1 MDVFFKI
8 IIYMKKHLFILF
20 LFLLIGYS
28 GFSQVSEIFRSKY
41 NLAES
46 YLNDGNFQDALPLF
60 LFLDTLTPGNPN
72 VDFNV
77 GVCYIN
83 SFLDK
88 TKAIP
93 YLEKAI
99 GNISLDYA
107 GNPDEVTSPIF
118 AFYYL
123 GRAYLID
130 YKIPDAIKYFEK
142 FKYYLTE
149 NDKDLLKDVNREIEM
164 CYNAKKLMANPVNIK
179 IENLGEP
186 INSPYPDY
194 SPVISADESTII
206 FTSRRLGTT
215 CGKKDVDGKY
225 FEDIYVANLGQ
236 DKKNWGSNFRK
247 IGPNINTCGHEA
259 SISLSYDG
267 KVLFIYK
274 DDNGDGNI
282 YVSYYKD
289 DEWTVPEKLPAE
301 INSKYRESHACIS
314 ADGNTIY
321 FTSNRPGGYGGL
333 DIYKCEK
340 LTNGKWSKAVNLGPK
355 INTEY
360 DEESPFILPDGVT
373 LYFASKGH
381 ESMGGFDI
389 FTSTLSDDGVW
400 STPENIGFPI
410 NTTDDDVF
418 YVPTK
423 DEKHAYYSSA
433 KEWGYGDQD
442 IYKLSIITPK
452 KIVAHLKGIIFD
464 ELSYKPVEA
473 TLQVTDAKTNDIIAS
488 FTSGSETGDYYVSL
502 PTGKKY
508 NLTVAADKYITYNE
522 TINIPDTISNPE
534 INKAIMLQKI
544 QIAPKEKENKIML
557 DNKEVA
563 VGQRIILNNVF
574 FDFDKF
580 TLRPESA
587 VELDKWVAYLKDNPT
602 LKIEISGHTDNKGTA
617 EYNYTLSD
625 NRAKA
630 VRDYFMVNGINKD
643 RMTWRGYGFDEPIS
657 TNQTD
662 EGRQK
667 NRRTEIKIT
676 SKY

>member
-1 MDVFFKI
+1 
-8 IIYMKKHLFILF
+8 MKKHLIILGLF
-20 LFLLIGYS
+20 LFIGYS
-28 GFSQVSEIFRSKY
+28 GYSQVSDIFRTKY

-46 YLNDGNFQDALPLF
+46 YLNEGNFQDALPLF

-72 VDFNV
+72 VSFNI
-77 GVCYIN
+77 GVCYTN
-83 SFLDK
+83 SILDK

-99 GNISLDYA
+99 LNISLDYA
-107 GNPDEVTSPIF
+107 GNADEVTAPIF

-123 GRAYLID
+123 GRAYMID
-130 YKIPDAIKYFEK
+130 YKIDDAIKYFDK

-194 SPVISADESTII
+194 SPVVSADESTII

-225 FEDIYVANLGQ
+225 FEDIYIADLGQ
-236 DKKNWGSNFRK
+236 DKKNWGKNFRK
-247 IGPNINTCGHEA
+247 IGSNINTCGHEA
-259 SISLSYDG
+259 SISISYDG
-267 KVLFIYK
+267 KELFIYK

-282 YVSYYKD
+282 YVSYFKD
-289 DEWTVPEKLPAE
+289 DEWSVPEKLPAE
-301 INSKYRESHACIS
+301 INSKYRESHACLS

-340 LTNGKWSKAVNLGPK
+340 LANGKWSKAVNLGPK

-389 FTSTLSDDGVW
+389 FTVTQSDDGLW

-423 DEKHAYYSSA
+423 DEKHAYYASA
-433 KEWGYGDQD
+433 KEWGYGDMD
-442 IYKLSIITPK
+442 IYKLSIITQK

-464 ELSYKPVEA
+464 ELSYKPIEAKVE
-473 TLQVTDAKTNDIIAS
+473 VTDAKTNEIIAS
-488 FTSGSETGDYYVSL
+488 LTSGVEAGDYYVSL

-508 NLTVAADKYITYNE
+508 NLTVSADKYITHNE
-522 TINIPDTISNPE
+522 TIDVPDTISNPE
-534 INKAIMLQKI
+534 INKPIILQKI
-544 QIAPKEKENKIML
+544 PIAASVKEKENKIML

-563 VGQRIILNNVF
+563 VGQRIVLNNVF

-587 VELDKWVAYLKDNPT
+587 VELDKWVAFLKENPT

-617 EYNYTLSD
+617 DYNYTLSD

-630 VRDYFMVNGINKD
+630 VREYFMVNGINKD

-657 TNQTD
+657 TNQTE